1 MFAVLLKYVEK
12 FERRASIEISSQFQ
26 NVTAGADANFEI
38 SCHRLR
44 RAREKSWDLLP
55 ACGQTPIGVYLDTP
69 SFTIDLTCP

>member
-44 RAREKSWDLLP
+44 RAREKS
-55 ACGQTPIGVYLDTP
+55 
-69 SFTIDLTCP
+69 